1 MSTEAHLQMIQA
13 VVSRLATQSTTVKGW
28 CVTVTAAVLGFGV
41 TTTTP
46 VAVLIA
52 GYVIAAFAMLD
63 SYYLALERAYR
74 TLYNRAVAG
83 GVPPWTLTI
92 ERIALR
98 DVVAAFRSPAVVL
111 LYGASLLAALGVGG
125 FLLSR

>member
-74 TLYNRAVAG
+74 TLYNRAVGG

-92 ERIALR
+92 ERVTLR

-125 FLLSR
+125 YLLSR